1 MVNSRIELVKSI
13 APHREK
19 MVTVIMS
26 CNFDGEGRRGGMGKK
41 VIYVEEKRVLVHVCI
56 SSRIVYTVHNDLDPL
71 QSKEMR
77 IIYHRQGNVRIYTG
91 SKRVHIIKDKVL
103 TWINCQL
110 KYYQLLSNRRE
121 QSNVVLI
128 FQCKIE
134 LGQGREDCQI
144 I

>member
-26 CNFDGEGRRGGMGKK
+26 CNFDREDRRGGMGKK
-41 VIYVEEKRVLVHVCI
+41 VIYVEEKRVSVHVCI
-56 SSRIVYTVHNDLDPL
+56 SSRIVYTVHDDLDPL

-77 IIYHRQGNVRIYTG
+77 IIYHRRGNVGIYTD
-91 SKRVHIIKDKVL
+91 SKRVHIINDKIL

-110 KYYQLLSNRRE
+110 KYYQLLSDRRE